1 MNHPQKEVTKII
13 VPPQIEGAAELLSCK
28 VLGSTPTQ
36 SIFITLVN
44 YGTIL
49 SLV

>member
-1 MNHPQKEVTKII
+1 MNHLQKEVTNII
-13 VPPQIEGAAELLSCK
+13 VPPQIEGATSCK

-49 SLV
+49 SLA